1 MLKHEFEVLLGR
13 TVTDKSYVEA
23 NTMYMNAGEMAKEDF
38 CREWLK
44 IGHTSLAHAL
54 SDSVSELRKQ
64 LDKARQTIKNLKA
77 EREAMV
83 EKILDQWES
92 TGYDEFREVA
102 EEFATPQRILRYIID
117 NEIPLRSNDYDAIR
131 EILEKE
137 HNYQSIINEE

>member
-1 MLKHEFEVLLGR
+1 MLKHEFEKLLGY

-23 NTMYMNAGEMAKEDF
+23 NTMYMNAGEMTKEDF

-64 LDKARQTIKNLKA
+64 LDKAKQTIENLKT

-83 EKILDQWES
+83 VKILDQWES

-102 EEFATPQRILRYIID
+102 EEFTTPQRILRYIID
-117 NEIPLRSNDYDAIR
+117 HQMLLRAKDYDAIR
-131 EILEKE
+131 EMFEKE
-137 HNYQSIINEE
+137 HNHQPIINEE

>member
-1 MLKHEFEVLLGR
+1 MLKHEFEVLFGR

-23 NTMYMNAGEMAKEDF
+23 NTMYMNAGEMTKEDF

-64 LDKARQTIKNLKA
+64 LDKAKQTIENLKA

-83 EKILDQWES
+83 GKMLDQWES

-102 EEFATPQRILRYIID
+102 EEFTTPRQILRYIID
-117 NEIPLRSNDYDAIR
+117 HQMPLCAEDYDTIS
-131 EILEKE
+131 EMLDKE
-137 HNYQSIINEE
+137 Q

>member
-1 MLKHEFEVLLGR
+1 MLKHEFEKLLGY
-13 TVTDKSYVEA
+13 TVADKSYVEA
-23 NTMYMNAGEMAKEDF
+23 NTMYMNAGEMTKEDF

-44 IGHTSLAHAL
+44 IGHTSLVHAL
-54 SDSVSELRKQ
+54 SNSVSELRKQ
-64 LDKARQTIKNLKA
+64 LDEAKQTIENLKA

-92 TGYDEFREVA
+92 TGYDEFRDVA
-102 EEFATPQRILRYIID
+102 AGFTTPRQILRYIID

-137 HNYQSIINEE
+137 HNYQPIINEE